1 MVKGVLIISLLLSLP
16 IRVSQDDTLRR
27 ERQSAAPDTVKVLI
41 AFVKFLDDT
50 TPGNAQVSFRGWPL
64 YRNPTQLPASASY
77 LLSKSPHPP
86 HVDSTLTAY
95 FYEQSNGK
103 LVVFGDVHD
112 RAIVSSRPESAY
124 HRPDGG
130 YADLTYDVVRQL
142 DAAGVDFSDYDYDR
156 DGVLDH
162 LFMIIRRDS
171 EKDAGRIPWTGA
183 SCLDARCGNGA
194 PAGKR
199 RPPMTVDDT
208 LIDWNLSG
216 SVIFNRTPGN
226 VAPHYWLVRMMAHEY
241 GHDLWRQ
248 HFVHI
253 PAITNNDV
261 PEQSSFRRATNT
273 LGYVLM
279 AGAGGGYDARG
290 DETISAFE
298 RDLLGWIDCRQLS
311 TSEPNV
317 IVRDLYT
324 SADCFRIETANR
336 KRPSLLYVTNR
347 QRIGP
352 FDRYRKSGVQ
362 NQFEIGLLRTT
373 GLLVGLAHGNR
384 YEVVP
389 ADNNLELSTRNRD
402 YDGDL
407 FQPGSQLT
415 PWTRP
420 SINGFTRYPAGSD
433 PYWHAIDNI
442 RDHPADSQVMV
453 FDYVQDFREGLV
465 VRQNSW
471 MGPES
476 AGTELS
482 GRGRLAGGR
491 LIVDTDIEVTGR
503 LTIEEGATLE
513 ISRNGS
519 VQIESGGTLLVRGG
533 GRLRVD
539 GALHVDGVML
549 PLAES
554 KIDIG
559 RTARLTAGTTR

>member
-1 MVKGVLIISLLLSLP
+1 MIMMLVTICLLALAGAPLP
-16 IRVSQDDTLRR
+16 VDDVV
-27 ERQSAAPDTVKVLI
+27 ERDPQMASPDTVKVLI
-41 AFVKFLDDT
+41 VFVKFLDDN
-50 TPGNAQVSFRGWPL
+50 TPGNAQVDYRGWPL
-64 YRNPTQLPASASY
+64 YPDPTQLPASAPHLISN
-77 LLSKSPHPP
+77 SPHRP

-95 FYEQSNGK
+95 FFEQSNGK
-103 LVVFGDVHD
+103 LVVFGDVHH
-112 RAIVSSRPESAY
+112 RAIVSSASESSY
-124 HRPDGG
+124 HRPNGG

-142 DAAGVDFSDYDYDR
+142 DDAGVDFSDYDYDR

-199 RPPMTVDDT
+199 RPALTVDDT

-216 SVIFNRTPGN
+216 SVIYNRTPGN

-298 RDLLGWIDCRQLS
+298 RDLLGWITCRPLS
-311 TSEPNV
+311 TTESNIV
-317 IVRDLYT
+317 VRDLYT
-324 SADCFRIETANR
+324 TADCIRIETASR

-347 QRIGP
+347 QRVGP
-352 FDRYRKSGVQ
+352 FDRYRTSGVQ

-373 GLLVGLAHGNR
+373 GLLIGLAFRNR
-384 YEVVP
+384 YEVLP
-389 ADNNLELSTRNRD
+389 ADNDLQLSTRNED
-402 YDGDL
+402 YEGDL
-407 FQPGSQLT
+407 FQAGSQLT

-420 SINGFTRYPAGSD
+420 SINGFTRYPAGAD
-433 PYWHAIDNI
+433 PYWHGIDNI
-442 RDHPADSQVMV
+442 RNHPSDSLVMV
-453 FDYVQDFREGLV
+453 FDYVEDFREDIV
-465 VRQNSW
+465 VRQDSW
-471 MGPES
+471 MGRES
-476 AGTELS
+476 AGTQLS
-482 GRGRLAGGR
+482 GRGRVVGGR
-491 LIVDTDIEVTGR
+491 LTVDTDIRVTGR
-503 LTIEEGATLE
+503 LTVEEGAALE
-513 ISRNGS
+513 IGRSGS
-519 VQIESGGTLLVRGG
+519 VQIECGGALLIRGG

-554 KIDIG
+554 QIALG
-559 RTARLTAGTTR
+559 GTARLTAGTTP

>member
-1 MVKGVLIISLLLSLP
+1 MQLLASLLFLLP
-16 IRVSQDDTLRR
+16 
-27 ERQSAAPDTVKVLI
+27 AAGAAGRDRPTTTPDTVKVLI
-41 AFVKFLDDT
+41 VFVKFLDDT
-50 TPGNAQVSFRGWPL
+50 TPGSAQVNYRDWPL
-64 YRNPTQLPASASY
+64 YRDPTQLPASAPY
-77 LLSKSPHPP
+77 LISNSAHPP

-95 FYEQSNGK
+95 FYQQSNGK
-103 LVVFGDVHD
+103 LVVFGDVYD
-112 RAIVSSRPESAY
+112 RAIVSSKPESSY
-124 HRPDGG
+124 HRPGGG

-142 DAAGVDFSDYDYDR
+142 DAAGVDFSDYDFNR
-156 DGVLDH
+156 DGVLDQ

-171 EKDAGRIPWTGA
+171 EKDAGRVPWTGA

-199 RPPMTVDDT
+199 LPPLTVDGT

-298 RDLLGWIDCRQLS
+298 RDLLGWIECRQLS
-311 TSEPNV
+311 TSQTNV

-324 SADCFRIETANR
+324 SGDCVRLETAR
-336 KRPSLLYVTNR
+336 RTRPSLLYVTNR

-352 FDRYRKSGVQ
+352 FDRYRQSGAQ
-362 NQFEIGLLRTT
+362 EQFEIGLLRTT
-373 GLLVGLAHGNR
+373 GLLVGLAFRNR
-384 YEVVP
+384 YEVLP
-389 ADNNLELSTRNRD
+389 ADNNLVLSTRNED
-402 YDGDL
+402 YEGDL

-420 SINGFTRYPAGSD
+420 SINGFTRYPADSE
-433 PYWHAIDNI
+433 PFWHAIDNI
-442 RDHPADSQVMV
+442 RRHPTDRRVIV
-453 FDYVQDFREGLV
+453 FDYVDDFRESIV

-471 MGPES
+471 MGRES
-476 AGTELS
+476 SGTELS
-482 GRGRLAGGR
+482 GRGRIVGGR
-491 LIVDTDIEVTGR
+491 LIVDSDIHVTGR

-513 ISRNGS
+513 IGRAGRVQIHRSGS
-519 VQIESGGTLLVRGG
+519 VLVRGG

-539 GALHVDGVML
+539 GALHVEGVML

-554 KIDIG
+554 QIEIG
-559 RTARLTAGTTR
+559 RTAQLTAGTVR